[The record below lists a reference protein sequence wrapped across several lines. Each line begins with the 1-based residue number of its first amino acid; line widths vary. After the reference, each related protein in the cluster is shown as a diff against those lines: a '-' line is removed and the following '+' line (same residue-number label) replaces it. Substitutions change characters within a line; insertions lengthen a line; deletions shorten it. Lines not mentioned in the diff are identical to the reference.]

1 MSLWNLAMITIAL
14 FAAAPAASRAEDRE
28 LGRRTLVSAGCSGC
42 HDIPGVG
49 ATGADSGPPLGQIGL
64 RAYLAGVLPN
74 TRENLIRWITYPQ
87 QLHPGDAMPDTPLS
101 PREADAVA
109 DYLQSLR

>member
-1 MSLWNLAMITIAL
+1 MLPCKLVMITIAL
-14 FAAAPAASRAEDRE
+14 VAATPTASRAEDRE

-42 HDIPGVG
+42 HDIPGAGVP
-49 ATGADSGPPLGQIGL
+49 GADSGPPLKQIGL

-74 TRENLIRWITYPQ
+74 TRENLIYWITHPQ
-87 QLHPGDAMPDTPLS
+87 QVHPGDAMPDTPLS
-101 PREADAVA
+101 AREADAIA